1 MVWIAVV
8 VAFRG
13 TEPFNMQD
21 WPTDVNLSCMAGHG
35 RHGPRPRRLPQGA
48 RSPGGGRQGHQPRLP
63 HRQGHR
69 LLQAPPPRGGPRPA
83 QGAPAGAA
91 RHHGPQ
97 PRAAVFPALHGE
109 TEILGRLG
117 AVQTYGQPRVG
128 DGAFVDFFRAVQTY
142 GQPRVG
148 DSAFVDFFR
157 AEAEKAAAAAFYR
170 VVYRYDIVP
179 RVPFDAPPVAE
190 FSHGGSCVYYI
201 YKYIYI

>member
-1 MVWIAVV
+1 MGHVHAGFLKALGLQEEDGKDTNRAFPIGKDIAYYKLRRREVV
-8 VAFRG
+8 RDQLKAHPQARLVI
-13 TEPFNMQD
+13 T
-21 WPTDVNLSCMAGHG
+21 GHSLG
-35 RHGPRPRRLPQGA
+35 GA
-48 RSPGGGRQGHQPRLP
+48 L
-63 HRQGHR
+63 
-69 LLQAPPPRGGPRPA
+69 
-83 QGAPAGAA
+83 
-91 RHHGPQ
+91 
-97 PRAAVFPALHGE
+97 AAVFPALHGE